1 MAKGP
6 NERCTIGH
14 SGSMQKT
21 RSSSVDK
28 FLPGL
33 AAQGVLEIGDTF
45 PVTIS
50 EQFPEDGVI
59 CNAQRASLISIR
71 NVNVLNAICQDWQ
84 AMRLDEAQQYHVF

>member
-21 RSSSVDK
+21 RSPSVDK
-28 FLPGL
+28 CLPGL

-45 PVTIS
+45 PVTIA
-50 EQFPEDGVI
+50 EQFPENGVI
-59 CNAQRASLISIR
+59 CNAQGTPLISIR
-71 NVNVLNAICQDWQ
+71 NVNVLNAIRQDWQ
-84 AMRLDEAQQYHVF
+84 TM